1 MDLPVEVIPS
11 SENTVA
17 SHRTKNKG
25 SCPRPITNCYKD
37 SPSPIDSTRTL
48 VNRRISSIENP
59 AQVRSVSTGFGRTVS
74 PYDNFHE
81 REKTVVYHNY
91 PRMAEERAFV
101 GSPCWLRPRIEP
113 PSENG
118 SADGLMLNHTSTK
131 F

>member
-1 MDLPVEVIPS
+1 MQLCGFDERRALERATLDDRHARS
-11 SENTVA
+11 G
-17 SHRTKNKG
+17 RTEWG
-25 SCPRPITNCYKD
+25 VLWSGTEPLGLRGPTWLESGRP
-37 SPSPIDSTRTL
+37 
-48 VNRRISSIENP
+48 E
-59 AQVRSVSTGFGRTVS
+59 VRSVSTGFGRTVS